1 MINSFFCNFAVMNN
15 DITRTPRSIIRI
27 GRQTLMFAS
36 PLSFPPGLRVEP
48 YIVKSGMSMAAN
60 LREAFRESGLLSL
73 SGSRVQVLLDS
84 DVLLVPL
91 DEYDEDSVSTL
102 YHHTFPSRQKDI
114 VLTHV
119 IPGLNCVAVYS
130 INKDLRLV
138 ITDHFPDVRIMPVLV
153 PVWTHLHQLSYAGR
167 TRKLYAYAHDGSLAV
182 FSFANNRFRFM
193 NTFVTSEIT
202 DTAYYILYV
211 WQQLAFDRQRDE
223 IVLVGAFPDS
233 DMLRTELRRYVANVY
248 LVSPSAEFNRS
259 PITQIPHITYDLI
272 CLCES

>member
-36 PLSFPPGLRVEP
+36 PLSSPPGLRVEP

-153 PVWTHLHQLSYAGR
+153 PVWTHLHQLS
-167 TRKLYAYAHDGSLAV
+167 
-182 FSFANNRFRFM
+182 
-193 NTFVTSEIT
+193 
-202 DTAYYILYV
+202 
-211 WQQLAFDRQRDE
+211 
-223 IVLVGAFPDS
+223 
-233 DMLRTELRRYVANVY
+233 
-248 LVSPSAEFNRS
+248 
-259 PITQIPHITYDLI
+259 
-272 CLCES
+272 

>member
-1 MINSFFCNFAVMNN
+1 MKNAILFVCLAVASVLATEMKGYSSM
-15 DITRTPRSIIRI
+15 THLEYLYSQKVSI
-27 GRQTLMFAS
+27 
-36 PLSFPPGLRVEP
+36 P
-48 YIVKSGMSMAAN
+48 
-60 LREAFRESGLLSL
+60 
-73 SGSRVQVLLDS
+73 
-84 DVLLVPL
+84 
-91 DEYDEDSVSTL
+91 
-102 YHHTFPSRQKDI
+102 FPSRQKDI

-193 NTFVTSEIT
+193 NTFVTSEVT